1 MIGGRDMR
9 TKCLALSVLAAL
21 IVVPIAGSV
30 AAQQAADPGAAAAAS
45 AGDGSVKALA
55 DAICAQ
61 VSLLQPDADAS
72 RVEADIVF
80 ALSQSGAD
88 AETQA
93 AALQAAGPIC
103 LTGPIRSAA
112 LANALKGVQSGNA
125 SGTGAI
131 LARNGSGSFSSGSGF
146 SSPGINVG
154 GGSVNYSN

>member
-1 MIGGRDMR
+1 MR
-9 TKCLALSVLAAL
+9 TKRLKLGVLAAL
-21 IVVPIAGSV
+21 IVTPIGGAV
-30 AAQQAADPGAAAAAS
+30 NLAAQQTAGSGAPVADLAA
-45 AGDGSVKALA
+45 GSVKALA

-61 VSLLQPDADAS
+61 VSLLPADADPS

-80 ALSQSGAD
+80 ALSQSGSD
-88 AETQA
+88 VETQT

-125 SGTGAI
+125 AGTGAV
-131 LARNGSGSFSSGSGF
+131 LARGGAGGFISGSGF